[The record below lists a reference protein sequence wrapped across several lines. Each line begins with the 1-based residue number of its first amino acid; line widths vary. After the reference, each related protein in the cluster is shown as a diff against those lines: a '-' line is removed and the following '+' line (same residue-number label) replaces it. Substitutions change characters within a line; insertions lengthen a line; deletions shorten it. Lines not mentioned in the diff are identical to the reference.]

1 MGNDIKRS
9 EMVINGRLIHF
20 ELGHSVEEWESKFPS
35 DDNWDIR
42 LDDFINGA
50 VEADEDLV
58 YWYIGGRLYETDEY
72 LAGK

>member
-1 MGNDIKRS
+1 MEKEFERS

-20 ELGHSVEEWESKFPS
+20 ELGHSVDEWDNSYSS
-35 DDNWDIR
+35 DGNWDIS
-42 LDDFINGA
+42 LGDFINGA

-72 LAGK
+72 LA